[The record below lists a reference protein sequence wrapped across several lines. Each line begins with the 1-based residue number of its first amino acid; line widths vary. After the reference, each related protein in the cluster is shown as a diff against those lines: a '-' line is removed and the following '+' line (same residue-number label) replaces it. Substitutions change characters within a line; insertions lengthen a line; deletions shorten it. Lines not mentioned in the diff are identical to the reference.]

1 MTVNRIKIRR
11 KDVDK
16 KVTIPIA
23 TDFDE
28 SLGREQLVALYERS
42 EMQDNINI
50 IQDFETTRYKPA
62 NLQNPNNRIYYAI
75 GFMTQDQPTGLISD
89 YVPDYTTVGITH
101 MDVNRRKSNFRLKM
115 LLIF

>member
-16 KVTIPIA
+16 KVNIPIA

-50 IQDFETTRYKPA
+50 IQDFETTRYKPDKSTST
-62 NLQNPNNRIYYAI
+62 LIIEYIIRL
-75 GFMTQDQPTGLISD
+75 GL
-89 YVPDYTTVGITH
+89 
-101 MDVNRRKSNFRLKM
+101 
-115 LLIF
+115 